1 VEEVAPPTLRRGP
14 ARGQGGARQTDF
26 ATVVAEAVKAAMGA
40 IERTKRQGASASAMD
55 NIRADFEDEEEEGAG
70 GGGRGRL
77 LQRGGGGR
85 R

>member
-40 IERTKRQGASASAMD
+40 IERTKRRGASASAMD
-55 NIRADFEDEEEEGAG
+55 NIRADFEDEEEEEDGAG
-70 GGGRGRL
+70 RGGRPRE
-77 LQRGGGGR
+77 RREGGR